1 MISTQVSTSANPTQ
15 PASAA
20 QPVQAAQ
27 AVPAATGATSSKSSA
42 AGATGSTPAA
52 TSAATTSAAAP
63 ATQFAQWLGQQADS
77 AAAVVE
83 GALPPVLSAALS
95 AGIAMLPASASA
107 DASAPAS
114 TSISA
119 SGTDDGKQA
128 ADDAAAAVQDTP
140 LLAAM
145 AMPLMPLTPMQIAQA
160 VQSAQGNSTGAGDAR
175 ANSQDDAAARAK
187 PAAGQSAA
195 VGVSVTT
202 GAQDGGRRADIA
214 LAQLPVLA
222 SQAARPD
229 DPSVRFA
236 IQAAG
241 SAQANGNA
249 GGTSADAGQDSAAAL
264 PNTAMPAAGAALAGT
279 PAAAQPAPD
288 TVKLAGPPTAWRQ
301 SLQEA
306 LGERLNLQVGK
317 NMEQATIRL
326 EPPQLGRIDI
336 AIRHS
341 NGTLEVNISASNGDV
356 LRQLQTV
363 SDNLRSD
370 LAQRQYTDVAVSVT
384 PTPKNNGASPF
395 SDPQQQQQGR
405 GRGQGRD
412 QDEPGSALAEAGNPS
427 SVFSLGGRDA

>member
-1 MISTQVSTSANPTQ
+1 MISTQVSTSATPTQ

-42 AGATGSTPAA
+42 AGATGTTPA
-52 TSAATTSAAAP
+52 TTTGAAAAP

-77 AAAVVE
+77 AANVVDS
-83 GALPPVLSAALS
+83 ALPPALSAALS
-95 AGIAMLPASASA
+95 AGMAMLPASVSA

-114 TSISA
+114 A
-119 SGTDDGKQA
+119 PAPATDDGKQA
-128 ADDAAAAVQDTP
+128 ADEAAAAVQDTP

-160 VQSAQGNSTGAGDAR
+160 VQSAQGNNTGTGNTAGDVR
-175 ANSQDDAAARAK
+175 ANSQDDAARAK
-187 PAAGQSAA
+187 PGAGQGAAIGVSTAAG
-195 VGVSVTT
+195 T
-202 GAQDGGRRADIA
+202 QDGGRRADIA
-214 LAQLPVLA
+214 LAQLPVLS

-229 DPSVRFA
+229 DTTVRFA

-241 SAQANGNA
+241 NAQANGNA
-249 GGTSADAGQDSAAAL
+249 GGTSADASQDSVAAL
-264 PNTAMPAAGAALAGT
+264 PNTATPAAGAAIAGT

-395 SDPQQQQQGR
+395 GDPQQQQQGR

-412 QDEPGSALAEAGNPS
+412 QDEPGRALAEAGNPS

>member
-1 MISTQVSTSANPTQ
+1 MISTQVSTSATPTQ
-15 PASAA
+15 PTGAA

-27 AVPAATGATSSKSSA
+27 AVPAASGPTASKSSA
-42 AGATGSTPAA
+42 AGATGTVPAA
-52 TSAATTSAAAP
+52 VSATAAAP

-95 AGIAMLPASASA
+95 AGMAMLPASATA
-107 DASAPAS
+107 DASAPAPAS
-114 TSISA
+114 ATSA
-119 SGTDDGKQA
+119 AVDDGKQA
-128 ADDAAAAVQDTP
+128 ADDGAAVVQDTP

-160 VQSAQGNSTGAGDAR
+160 VQSAQGNNNSNNAGTTAGDAR
-175 ANSQDDAAARAK
+175 ANSQDDAAARTK

-195 VGVSVTT
+195 IGVSVTA

-229 DPSVRFA
+229 DATVRFA
-236 IQAAG
+236 IQAAA
-241 SAQANGNA
+241 SGNA
-249 GGTSADAGQDSAAAL
+249 GGTSADASQDSGAAL
-264 PNTAMPAAGAALAGT
+264 PNSATPAAGAVLAGT
-279 PAAAQPAPD
+279 PATTQPAPD

-341 NGTLEVNISASNGDV
+341 NGTLEVNISASNGEV

-395 SDPQQQQQGR
+395 GDPQQQQQGR

-412 QDEPGSALAEAGNPS
+412 QDEPGRALAEAGNPS

>member
-1 MISTQVSTSANPTQ
+1 MISTQVSNSATPTQ

-42 AGATGSTPAA
+42 AGATGTTPAA
-52 TSAATTSAAAP
+52 TTGAAAAP

-77 AAAVVE
+77 AANVVDA
-83 GALPPVLSAALS
+83 ALPPALSAALS
-95 AGIAMLPASASA
+95 AGMAMLPASVSA

-114 TSISA
+114 A
-119 SGTDDGKQA
+119 PAPATDDGKQA
-128 ADDAAAAVQDTP
+128 ADEAAAAVQDTP

-160 VQSAQGNSTGAGDAR
+160 VQSAQGNNTGTGNTAGDAR
-175 ANSQDDAAARAK
+175 ANSQDDAARAK
-187 PAAGQSAA
+187 PGAGQGAAIGVSTAAG
-195 VGVSVTT
+195 T
-202 GAQDGGRRADIA
+202 QDGGRRADIA
-214 LAQLPVLA
+214 LAQLPVLS

-229 DPSVRFA
+229 DATVRFA

-241 SAQANGNA
+241 NAQANGNA
-249 GGTSADAGQDSAAAL
+249 GGTSADASQDSAAAL
-264 PNTAMPAAGAALAGT
+264 PNTATPAAGAAIAGT
-279 PAAAQPAPD
+279 SAAAQPAPD

-395 SDPQQQQQGR
+395 GDPQQQQQGR

-412 QDEPGSALAEAGNPS
+412 QDEPGRALAEAGNPS